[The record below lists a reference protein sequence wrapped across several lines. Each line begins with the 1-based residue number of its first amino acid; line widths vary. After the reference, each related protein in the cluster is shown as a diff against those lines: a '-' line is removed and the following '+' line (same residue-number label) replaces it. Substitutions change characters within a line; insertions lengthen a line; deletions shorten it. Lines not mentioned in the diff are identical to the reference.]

1 MVSLKFPPKN
11 RLEETTLSIVH
22 LVKLYVWES
31 HASARMGRL
40 DRSDTTENRRETTT
54 ALCFAV
60 SDLSG
65 FAWMQSSSAYKCP
78 LLSKGLFSH
87 GEVYRNLNATCK
99 RLAKIP
105 PSRAPDPNVWREAFR
120 ARLKEPSSSAGV
132 PGQAQKVPRPR
143 SEARSKLPKK
153 RRRVLPVEQ
162 PRRKRDVS
170 ASNRR
175 VNAVKHPVVLKD
187 LPPGGNKFVES
198 PVINTQSGAISLAS
212 LQPPLMTA
220 PPLQPRPATTGSLD
234 LMLPLQPKL
243 LPGFNLQSSFLSNT
257 LSTVRPPDI
266 DKKDDFYKPSI
277 EVIVEKREIEDSDTV
292 EDSNKLDQINSYSEC
307 SNHNVSDI
315 VDNDNVMKD
324 EINSNLIDTNSTV
337 TSNDNDDS
345 PNNNSY

>member
-1 MVSLKFPPKN
+1 MPIYFLTILSSVLYNLPSVSKATVVMKTSLFP
-11 RLEETTLSIVH
+11 
-22 LVKLYVWES
+22 
-31 HASARMGRL
+31 
-40 DRSDTTENRRETTT
+40 
-54 ALCFAV
+54 
-60 SDLSG
+60 
-65 FAWMQSSSAYKCP
+65 
-78 LLSKGLFSH
+78 
-87 GEVYRNLNATCK
+87 
-99 RLAKIP
+99 
-105 PSRAPDPNVWREAFR
+105 
-120 ARLKEPSSSAGV
+120 
-132 PGQAQKVPRPR
+132 
-143 SEARSKLPKK
+143 
-153 RRRVLPVEQ
+153 
-162 PRRKRDVS
+162 
-170 ASNRR
+170 
-175 VNAVKHPVVLKD
+175 
-187 LPPGGNKFVES
+187 VES

-266 DKKDDFYKPSI
+266 DKKDDFYKPRI

-292 EDSNKLDQINSYSEC
+292 VDDSNKIDQINGYSEC
-307 SNHNVSDI
+307 SNHNISDV